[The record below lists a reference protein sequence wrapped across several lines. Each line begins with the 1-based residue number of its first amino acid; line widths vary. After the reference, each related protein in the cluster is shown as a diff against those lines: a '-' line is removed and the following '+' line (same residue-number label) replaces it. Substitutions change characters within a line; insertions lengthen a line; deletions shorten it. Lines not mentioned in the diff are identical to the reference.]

1 MLGLP
6 SWYTLVISVAVVVEL
21 FLIIWL
27 LIKNHRRNDAQRNE
41 QLLVKPV
48 GSANFG
54 EGTQQLPTSDERFIK
69 AFRANP
75 QPMSLTTIDQG
86 VYLDVNQSF
95 LNMSG
100 YVREEVI
107 GHSSLEL
114 HVWETP
120 QHRAAFIEKLEE
132 TGSVVNLETKFRTKD
147 GSLRVLLSS
156 AEKLDIGNRSCLL
169 VASSDVTERVKT
181 QQALRESEERFRNM
195 ADSAPVMI
203 WVSGPDKTC
212 TYFNQRWLEFTG
224 RSFEQESGF
233 GWAEGVHPNDYPHCL
248 EIYSNNFD
256 MRTPFEMEYRLRRAD
271 GEYRW
276 VLDSGI
282 PRFSEASEFLGYIGS
297 CIDITERRESEEQ
310 LKKAHAELGTLK
322 NQLEAENI
330 YLQAELQ
337 MDHTFGEMVGQSDS
351 IKYVTFKINQ
361 IAPMDSTVLI
371 MGETGTG
378 KELVARAIHD
388 SSKRSHRPLIKV
400 NCAALSPT
408 LIESELFGHEKGAFT
423 GAGARSIGR
432 FELAAGGTI
441 FLDEI
446 GELPL
451 ELQSKLLRV
460 IQEGEIERVGSTKT
474 LKVDVRIIAATNRN
488 LKDEVDR
495 ATFRQDLWYRLN
507 VFPITVPPLRKRP
520 EDIPLLVDHFVA
532 RAARKFG
539 KTIDS
544 VPTRT
549 MQALQSHHWP
559 GNVRELLNV
568 IERAVIHTQGNVLRL
583 AEHFEP
589 VPEEQPSEFKSLE
602 DVEREY
608 ILRVLESTGWRIEGR
623 SGAAKIL
630 ELNPST
636 LRTRMAKL
644 HLQKRK
650 ASGVLE

>member
-1 MLGLP
+1 MLDLP
-6 SWYTLVISVAVVVEL
+6 SWYALAMSVAVLVES
-21 FLIIWL
+21 FLILW
-27 LIKNHRRNDAQRNE
+27 LIKNHQRSDAQRNT
-41 QLLVKPV
+41 QSPV
-48 GSANFG
+48 
-54 EGTQQLPTSDERFIK
+54 Q
-69 AFRANP
+69 
-75 QPMSLTTIDQG
+75 
-86 VYLDVNQSF
+86 
-95 LNMSG
+95 
-100 YVREEVI
+100 
-107 GHSSLEL
+107 
-114 HVWETP
+114 
-120 QHRAAFIEKLEE
+120 
-132 TGSVVNLETKFRTKD
+132 
-147 GSLRVLLSS
+147 RVP
-156 AEKLDIGNRSCLL
+156 
-169 VASSDVTERVKT
+169 SSDITDTVKS
-181 QQALRESEERFRNM
+181 QQALRESEDRFRNM

-203 WVSGPDKTC
+203 WVSGPDKAC
-212 TYFNQRWLEFTG
+212 TYFNQRWLTFTG
-224 RSFEQESGF
+224 RSLEQEFGF
-233 GWAEGVHPNDYPHCL
+233 GWAEGVHADDYLHCL
-248 EIYSNNFD
+248 EIYSNSFD
-256 MRTPFEMEYRLRRAD
+256 TRAPFEMDYRLRRSD

-297 CIDITERRESEEQ
+297 CIDITERREAEEQ
-310 LKKAHAELGTLK
+310 LKKAHAELSTMK

-337 MDHTFGEMVGQSDS
+337 MDHTFGEIVGQSDA

-371 MGETGTG
+371 TGETGTG

-388 SSKRSHRPLIKV
+388 SSKRSYRPLIKV

-474 LKVDVRIIAATNRN
+474 LNVDVRIIAATNRN
-488 LKDEVDR
+488 LKDEVDQGK
-495 ATFRQDLWYRLN
+495 FRQDLWYRLN
-507 VFPITVPPLRKRP
+507 VFPITVPPLRQRP
-520 EDIPLLVDHFVA
+520 EDVPLLVDHFVA

-549 MQALQSHHWP
+549 MQALQSHYWP
-559 GNVRELLNV
+559 GNVRELMNV

-589 VPEEQPSEFKSLE
+589 APEEQSSVFQSLE
-602 DVEREY
+602 NVEREY
-608 ILRVLESTGWRIEGR
+608 ILRVLEHTGWRIEGR

-644 HLQKRK
+644 HVQKRK
-650 ASGVLE
+650 ASSGLV